1 MNMNRNE
8 YRIAVV
14 SGGFDPLHSGH
25 IDYLESASEL
35 GHELVVLLNS
45 DEWLIRKKG
54 TAFLPFAERKAILE
68 SLGCRPRVFAHDDSD
83 GSARKGLEDLVS
95 DKLWKET
102 IIFCNG
108 GDRTEAN
115 IPEGG
120 LAGVEYAF
128 NVGGEK
134 TESSTQ
140 ILTNYLNNTASLVT
154 TPREW
159 GHYSVLWQDDSVK
172 VKELVIQ
179 PYKGISY
186 QRHFKRSEQWFVSKG
201 SCKVRVSVPTYDINA
216 LVEDPDTQNSVVKT
230 IQAEESFT
238 VEAGTWH
245 QIYNETPVPCHI
257 IEIQYG
263 IATEESDIERHSYY
277 RSIEH

>member
-25 IDYLESASEL
+25 IAYLESASEL

-45 DEWLIRKKG
+45 DEWLTRKKG
-54 TAFLPFAERKAILE
+54 TAFLPFEERKAILE
-68 SLGCRPRVFAHDDSD
+68 GLGCRPRVFAHDDSD
-83 GSARKGLEDLVS
+83 GSARNGLEDLVS
-95 DKLWKET
+95 DKLYSEK

-115 IPEGG
+115 IPEGNI
-120 LAGVEYAF
+120 AGVEYAF

-154 TPREW
+154 VPREW

-179 PYKGISY
+179 PNKGISY

-201 SCKVRVSVPTYDINA
+201 SCKVKISIPTYDINE
-216 LVEDPDTQNSVVKT
+216 LVTDPDKQNTIVKT
-230 IQAEESFT
+230 LQAEETFD
-238 VEAGTWH
+238 VEAGQWH
-245 QIYNETPVPCHI
+245 QVYNETPVPCHI

-263 IATEESDIERHSYY
+263 IATEESDIERHSFY

>member
-1 MNMNRNE
+1 MNRNE

-54 TAFLPFAERKAILE
+54 TAFQPFAERKAILE
-68 SLGCRPRVFAHDDSD
+68 SLSCNPRVFAHDDSD
-83 GSARKGLEDLVS
+83 GSARKGLEDLVGE
-95 DKLWKET
+95 KLCKET

-120 LAGVEYAF
+120 IAGVEYSF

-154 TPREW
+154 TPRER

-245 QIYNETPVPCHI
+245 QIYNEAPVPCHI

>member
-1 MNMNRNE
+1 MNRNE

-14 SGGFDPLHSGH
+14 SGGFDPIHSGH
-25 IDYLESASEL
+25 IDYLESASQL

-45 DEWLIRKKG
+45 DAWLTRKKG

-68 SLGCRPRVFAHDDSD
+68 SLSCKPKVFAHDDSD
-83 GSARKGLEDLVS
+83 GSARNGLEELVS
-95 DKLWKET
+95 EKLWKEK

-115 IPEGG
+115 IPEGNI
-120 LAGVEYAF
+120 AGVEYAF

-134 TESSTQ
+134 TESSSQ

-154 TPREW
+154 VPRKW

-172 VKELVIQ
+172 VKELVIK
-179 PYKGISY
+179 PNSGISY
-186 QRHFKRSEQWFVSKG
+186 QRHLKRSESWFVSKG
-201 SCKVRVSVPTYDINA
+201 SCKVKVSLIPD
-216 LVEDPDTQNSVVKT
+216 VEPVIQT
-230 IQAEESFT
+230 IQAEETFT
-238 VEAGTWH
+238 VEKGTWH
-245 QIYNETPVPCHI
+245 QVYNETPVPCHI

-263 IATEESDIERHSYY
+263 EETVETDIERHSYY
-277 RSIEH
+277 AP

>member
-1 MNMNRNE
+1 MNRNE

-83 GSARKGLEDLVS
+83 GSARNGLEDMVS
-95 DKLWKET
+95 DKLYSEK

-115 IPEGG
+115 IPEGNI
-120 LAGVEYAF
+120 AGVEYAF

-179 PYKGISY
+179 PHKGISY
-186 QRHFKRSEQWFVSKG
+186 QRHFKRSEQWFISKG
-201 SCKVRVSVPTYDINA
+201 SCKVRTN
-216 LVEDPDTQNSVVKT
+216 DTIT
-230 IQAEESFT
+230 PLHAEETFT

-277 RSIEH
+277 RSTEH